1 MKNKKTDPDLRD
13 WTYNEERVALLN
25 SINLELSVEVS
36 ESNLTLDEIIDIVQS
51 QYPHYHFDR
60 TEMTVVLWPCFFI
73 SPERRDQDG

>member
-1 MKNKKTDPDLRD
+1 MKLKKTDADLRD

-60 TEMTVVLWPCFFI
+60 TEAKYESCVMAVFVYRP
-73 SPERRDQDG
+73 